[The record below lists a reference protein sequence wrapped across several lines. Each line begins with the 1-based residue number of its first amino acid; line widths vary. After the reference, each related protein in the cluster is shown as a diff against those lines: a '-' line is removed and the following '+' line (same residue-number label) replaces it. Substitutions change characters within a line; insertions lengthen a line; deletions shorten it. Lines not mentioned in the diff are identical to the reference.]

1 MLFTFPQSPLRSK
14 HSGLGFNKWPIDSGT
29 PSSVVQPISQR
40 PSFLSHELY
49 TNFTEISKAQTH
61 KYSSKEAQYL
71 RSKQLE
77 SGCKSVKITI
87 IILLLKNTIN
97 TIDEKIMNLICFCF
111 IRRHYQFLHKN
122 TFYLRLISKFSQ
134 SNLLLSINYFC
145 CYSLL
150 SLVCNMAKS
159 SSKLLVKVS
168 SSWLVSSI
176 TITI

>member
-1 MLFTFPQSPLRSK
+1 MACLHACPISNDGVIWMILRPQYFVKMLWENTLLFTFPQSPLPSK

-61 KYSSKEAQYL
+61 KYSLKEAQYL

-97 TIDEKIMNLICFCF
+97 TIDEKNHEPNLFFFYKTTLPIFAQKHILF
-111 IRRHYQFLHKN
+111 EIDLKVLPMQFVA
-122 TFYLRLISKFSQ
+122 FY
-134 SNLLLSINYFC
+134 
-145 CYSLL
+145 
-150 SLVCNMAKS
+150 
-159 SSKLLVKVS
+159 
-168 SSWLVSSI
+168 
-176 TITI
+176 